1 MTIILNPVTFA
12 NTLRRATGDITF
24 QAIWERKARK
34 AFFAIMKVLQ
44 TAFDS
49 STTFFL
55 KRFTDVN
62 LIPDIFLPASW

>member
-12 NTLRRATGDITF
+12 TTLRRATGDITL

-34 AFFAIMKVLQ
+34 AFFIIMKVLQ
-44 TAFDS
+44 TFDS
-49 STTFFL
+49 STTFLL
-55 KRFTDVN
+55 KNFTDVN